1 MFVVNDDLSIY
12 VTRGDELYFS
22 VSADDGGKDFVFCA
36 GDVVRFKVF
45 GKKDTENVVLQKDFP
60 VLEDSTSVEVT
71 LTGKDTKIGG
81 VISKPVDYWYEV
93 EVNPD
98 TAPQTIIGYDEDGAK
113 VFRLLPE
120 GADMDIPETD
130 PEDIP
135 VVDPELDLTSHR
147 PVENQAVTR
156 AIVQLESKVKPSIP
170 SFRFGTKDFADV
182 ALNVRTTIV
191 EMDNSALVV
200 PESEYGG
207 NYYEDITGGLMLA
220 VGNGASSVRFD
231 FYGNGSTGK
240 YIVYSDG
247 DSSGLYID
255 TNVSRIS
262 GRFQIAYAKV
272 ENEGNRGEYDPEI
285 GYKAEIKYFGLTPL
299 DGASVE

>member
-12 VTRGDELYFS
+12 VTRGDEAGFS
-22 VSADDGGKDFVFCA
+22 VSADDNGEPFVFRA

-45 GKKDTENVVLQKDFP
+45 GKKDAENVVLQKDFP
-60 VLEDSTSVEVT
+60 VLDDSVSVEVT

-98 TAPQTIIGYDEDGAK
+98 TNPQTIIGYDEDGAK
-113 VFRLLPE
+113 VFRLFPE
-120 GADMDIPETD
+120 GKEVDIPEPD

-182 ALNVRTTIV
+182 ALNVKNTIV
-191 EMDNSALVV
+191 EMDNSALIV

-207 NYYEDITGGLMLA
+207 FYYEDITGGLMLA

-231 FYGNGSTGK
+231 FYGNGTTGK
-240 YIVYSDG
+240 HIVYCDG
-247 DSSGLYID
+247 DSTGLYID
-255 TNVSRIS
+255 TNVSKIS
-262 GRFQIAYAKV
+262 GKFQIAYAKV
-272 ENEGNRGEYDPEI
+272 ENEGLHFDYDPEE
-285 GYKAEIKYFGLTPL
+285 GYKAEIKYFALTPL